1 MDKINS
7 DSWLSNYIQ
16 FVLVVVAASA
26 AFVWLHT
33 QEGILLVE
41 SLGYTVLITLTLAAI
56 LKAFQKYVQK
66 NRSVSRSVSPGAAA
80 LPEETRWREDIGKK
94 IKKTKE
100 IVSVVSFV
108 VAFVFTGY
116 NAAFIAAAVYALMRF
131 IQYVLLEPQWK
142 IRKDI
147 CAVIAIVGFLGII
160 ILWASHPSIF
170 SPVLAFLLLLVF
182 CFLFIVH
189 FYLGGL
195 GSL

>member
-26 AFVWLHT
+26 VFVWLHT
-33 QEGILLVE
+33 QEGIPLVE
-41 SLGYTVLITLTLAAI
+41 SLGYTVLITLALAAI

-66 NRSVSRSVSPGAAA
+66 NRSVSPGAAV
-80 LPEETRWREDIGKK
+80 LPEETRWRADIGKK

-100 IVSVVSFV
+100 IAAVVSFV
-108 VAFVFTGY
+108 VAFIFTGY

-131 IQYVLLEPQWK
+131 IQYLLLEPQWK

-147 CAVIAIVGFLGII
+147 CAVIAIAGFLGII
-160 ILWASHPSIF
+160 ILWAAHPSIF

-195 GSL
+195 GGL